1 MGATLRVASAS
12 RGVIP
17 FQIPK
22 MFSQLSH
29 PTPLKKAN

>member
-1 MGATLRVASAS
+1 MVAPLRVASAS
-12 RGVIP
+12 RGIIL